1 VTGAELHEEA
11 RQLIE
16 LRRCYLTLKER
27 CRQLLRFKGES
38 IDGPI
43 DRATADPVA
52 PTALVQFEKAFE
64 SPGIN
69 DRGAFLSGLIRL
81 TTEYDTIIA
90 KTIQATSLKIGAD
103 VLGDEYFE
111 EDDFG
116 EPKTG
121 PQQLSLILSACMSM
135 GKVSAVGFCFQIIH

>member
-1 VTGAELHEEA
+1 M
-11 RQLIE
+11 
-16 LRRCYLTLKER
+16 KER
-27 CRQLLRFKGES
+27 CRQLLKFKGES

-43 DRATADPVA
+43 DRTVANPLA
-52 PTALVQFEKAFE
+52 PTALIQFEKTFE

-69 DRGAFLSGLIRL
+69 DRSAYLLGLIGL
-81 TTEYDTIIA
+81 TSEYDKIIS

-111 EDDFG
+111 DGDAG
-116 EPKTG
+116 ELKTG

-135 GKVSAVGFCFQIIH
+135 GKVSIYKPRL